1 MTVEISPL
9 LWVAVF
15 MAAVVALDQNVE
27 DWISVKV
34 AHLIVWLQT
43 QQMKRQLLREI
54 RSIERDKDR
63 YLDLAKQIIEEQTT
77 KEE

>member
-1 MTVEISPL
+1 MALTISPL

-15 MAAVVALDQNVE
+15 IAAVIALDQNVE

-34 AHLIVWLQT
+34 AHLIVWYQT

-63 YLDLAKQIIEEQTT
+63 YLDLAKQILEEQST

>member
-34 AHLIVWLQT
+34 AHLIVWYQT

-54 RSIERDKDR
+54 RGIERDKDR
-63 YLDLAKQIIEEQTT
+63 YLDLAKQILEEQSTQ
-77 KEE
+77 EE

>member
-1 MTVEISPL
+1 MALTISPL

-15 MAAVVALDQNVE
+15 IAAVIALDQNVE
-27 DWISVKV
+27 DWISVKIK
-34 AHLIVWLQT
+34 HLIVWFQT

-63 YLDLAKQIIEEQTT
+63 YLDLAKQILEEQSTQ
-77 KEE
+77 EE